1 MDVSKLSRGEVMA
14 IVGGLLLAISC
25 VLLKWYESVSALAV
39 IGGNR
44 GLGSYN
50 IFEVNALKGAILL
63 AAALAPIILAW
74 IIIREHKLSWP
85 RGQLTMVISIAV
97 LGLVIYSG
105 IIDRPG
111 DPSGEIKLRFGWY
124 VAVVGGILMLVGSTI
139 RAQESETVRKPPGV
153 L

>member
-1 MDVSKLSRGEVMA
+1 MDAKKLSRGEIGAM
-14 IVGGLLLAISC
+14 IGGALLAIS
-25 VLLKWYESVSALAV
+25 VFLPWYESVSALAE
-39 IGGNR
+39 IGGKT
-44 GLGSYN
+44 GKGTYN
-50 IFEVNALKGAILL
+50 IFDVNALKGGLLLL
-63 AAALAPIILAW
+63 AAIAPLILAY

-97 LGLVIYSG
+97 LGIVIYSG

-111 DPSGEIKLRFGWY
+111 DPSGEIELRIGWY
-124 VAVVGGILMLVGSTI
+124 VAFIGGVLMLIGSTL